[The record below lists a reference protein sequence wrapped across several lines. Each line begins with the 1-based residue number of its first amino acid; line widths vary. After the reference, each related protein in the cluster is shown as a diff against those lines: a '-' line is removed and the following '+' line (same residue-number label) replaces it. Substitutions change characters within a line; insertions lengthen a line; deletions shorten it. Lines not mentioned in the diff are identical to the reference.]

1 MFGVEGVFGVEGA
14 RGEVKTVV
22 QDKQAVPLSRR
33 QLLRLASVG
42 TIGVVGGLLAACSA
56 PAPAAPTAPA
66 SSNTTNAPAA
76 TPTQAVS
83 AAARPT
89 AAQAAAK
96 PGRQLIGQLE
106 GPSVVVDA
114 AQIPKTFHEAP
125 MLADLVQQGKLPPV
139 DQRLPQEP
147 LVIKPVHEIGRY
159 GGTWRRGF
167 TGPGDRWNANRT
179 VSGPDSLLFWDFTG
193 ETAGPN
199 VAKGFEFQD
208 GGRTFILHLRKGM
221 RWSDGQPFTADD
233 FVFWYEDIYKNEDLM
248 PTPNILLSINGKPGK
263 LEKADDVTVRYV
275 FSDPYFL
282 ISDLMAGSTQISGHA
297 FAGNE
302 LMGSFA
308 PAHYLK
314 QFHPKYVSGGR
325 AAVEQMAKD
334 AQYDNWQL
342 YFKFLNDYAK
352 NVKLPTITPWVVTS
366 PSTQQ
371 QWTFERNPYYYAVD
385 TDGNQLPYLD
395 KVQLTLAENLEVLN
409 LRAIAGEFDHQERHV
424 DLSKLPVYLEN
435 QTKGNYKVYLD
446 PGDYAG
452 DCIIKFNMSY
462 EDDAEL
468 NKWFNTA
475 DFRRALSLGIDRDQ
489 LNEAFWLG
497 LGTPTSMAPA
507 DNNKYNPGPEY
518 RRMWATYDPKKANE
532 MLDTLGLT
540 AKDDQGFRMRSDGVA
555 RLRLEIT
562 TLGGQFVQF
571 TNIMEMVRQQWTKV
585 GIDLIVQER
594 ERSLAEKMAGAN
606 QTQLYAW
613 LADGSEHPFTF
624 PDHVFP
630 YNANTEA
637 AGVLFAKWFQSGG
650 KQGKEPPPKI
660 KAVMDKFR
668 QGFGAPE
675 EQRIQLGKEMWKTV
689 VEETHVIATVG
700 LSPAAQGTRIVKNT
714 MGNIPTRMYNSPD
727 GKTPGISRTPTYYF
741 KA

>member
-1 MFGVEGVFGVEGA
+1 M
-14 RGEVKTVV
+14 T
-22 QDKQAVPLSRR
+22 QDTQSVMLSRR
-33 QLLRLASVG
+33 QMLRVAGMGS
-42 TIGVVGGLLAACSA
+42 IGLVGGLLAACSA
-56 PAPAAPTAPA
+56 PAPSAPAAPPAAAAPTTASAPPA
-66 SSNTTNAPAA
+66 AKTADSAAAA
-76 TPTQAVS
+76 TPTQAV
-83 AAARPT
+83 AAAPKPA
-89 AAQAAAK
+89 AAQPAAK
-96 PGRQLIGQLE
+96 PGKQLIGQIE

-114 AQIPKTFHEAP
+114 AQFPKTFSEAP
-125 MLADLVQQGKLPPV
+125 MLADLVKQGKLPPV
-139 DQRLPQEP
+139 QQRLPEEP

-167 TGPGDRWNANRT
+167 TGPGDRWNGNRT
-179 VSGPDSLLFWDFTG
+179 VTGPDSLLFWDFTG

-199 VAKGFEFQD
+199 VAKGYEFQD
-208 GGRTFILHLRKGM
+208 GGRVFVLHLRKGM
-221 RWSDGQPFTADD
+221 RWSDGEPFTADD
-233 FVFWYEDIYKNEDLM
+233 FVFWYEDIYKNEELM
-248 PTPNILLSINGKPGK
+248 PTANILFSINGKQGK
-263 LEKADDVTVRYV
+263 LEKADDYTVRYV
-275 FSDPYFL
+275 FPEPYFL
-282 ISDLMAGSTQISGHA
+282 ISDLMAGSTPLSGHA
-297 FAGNE
+297 FQGDV

-325 AAVEQMAKD
+325 PAVDQLAKD
-334 AQYDNWQL
+334 AQYDNWPL

-352 NVKLPTITPWVVTS
+352 NVKVPTVTPWVVTS
-366 PSTQQ
+366 PSTTQ
-371 QWTFERNPYYYAVD
+371 QWTFERNPYYFAVD
-385 TDGNQLPYLD
+385 SNGNQLPYID

-435 QTKGNYKVYLD
+435 QARGNYKVYLD

-468 NKWFNTA
+468 NTWFNTA
-475 DFRRALSLGIDRDQ
+475 DFRRALSMGIDRDQ

-518 RRMWATYDPKKANE
+518 RGMWATYDPAKANSL
-532 MLDTLGLT
+532 LDGVGLT
-540 AKDDQGFRMRSDGVA
+540 AKDGEGFRQRKDGTG

-562 TLGGQFVQF
+562 TVGGQFVQF
-571 TNIMEMVRQQWTKV
+571 TNIMEMVRQQWTKIGV
-585 GIDLIVQER
+585 DLTVQER

-630 YNANTEA
+630 YNAATEA

-650 KQGKEPPPKI
+650 TQGKEPPPKI
-660 KAVMDKFR
+660 KEVMDKFR
-668 QGFGAPE
+668 QGFSAQE
-675 EQRIQLGKEMWKTV
+675 DERVKLGKEIWKTV
-689 VEETHVIATVG
+689 IEETHVIATVG

-714 MGNIPTRMYNSPD
+714 MGNIPARMYNSPD

>member
-1 MFGVEGVFGVEGA
+1 M
-14 RGEVKTVV
+14 V
-22 QDKQAVPLSRR
+22 QGSQPVALSRR
-33 QLLRLASVG
+33 EMLRGLSVATMG
-42 TIGVVGGLLAACSA
+42 LVGGLLAACSTPA
-56 PAPAAPTAPA
+56 PPAPAAPAAPA
-66 SSNTTNAPAA
+66 VVNPTAVPAA
-76 TPTQAVS
+76 AQPTQALP
-83 AAARPT
+83 AAAAKPTVAT
-89 AAQAAAK
+89 AAAAAK

-106 GPSVVVDA
+106 GPSVIVDT
-114 AQIPKTFHEAP
+114 AQMPKTFGEAP
-125 MLADLVQQGKLPPV
+125 ALADLVKQGKLPPV
-139 DQRLPQEP
+139 EQRLPEEP
-147 LVIKPVHEIGRY
+147 LVIKPVHEIGKY

-167 TGPGDRWNANRT
+167 TGPGDRWNGNRT
-179 VSGPDSLLFWDFTG
+179 VTGPDSLLFWDYTG
-193 ETAGPN
+193 EKAGPN
-199 VAKGFEFQD
+199 VAKSFEFLD
-208 GGRTFILHLRKGM
+208 GGRTFVLHLRKGM
-221 RWSDGQPFTADD
+221 RWSDGEPFTAND
-233 FVFWYEDIYKNEDLM
+233 FVFWYEDIYKNEELI

-263 LEKADDVTVRYV
+263 LEKADDYTVRYV
-275 FSDPYFL
+275 FADPYYL
-282 ISDLMAGSTQISGHA
+282 ISDLMAGSTAISGHA
-297 FAGNE
+297 FQGDM

-314 QFHPKYVSGGR
+314 QYHPKYVSGGKP
-325 AAVEQMAKD
+325 AVEQMAKD
-334 AQYDNWQL
+334 AQYDNWIL

-352 NVKLPTITPWVVTS
+352 NPNVPTITPWKVTS
-366 PSTQQ
+366 PSTTQ
-371 QWTFERNPYYYAVD
+371 QWTLERNPYYWAVD
-385 TDGNQLPYLD
+385 TAGNQLPYID

-424 DLSKLPVYLEN
+424 DLGKLPVYLEN
-435 QTKGNYKVYLD
+435 QDKGNYKVYLD

-489 LNEAFWLG
+489 LNEVFWLG

-518 RRMWATYDPKKANE
+518 RTMWAVYDPKKAND
-532 MLDTLGLT
+532 MLDKAGLT
-540 AKDDQGFRMRSDGVA
+540 TRDDQGFRMRTDGTG

-562 TLGGQFVQF
+562 TVGGQFVQF
-571 TNIMEMVRQQWTKV
+571 TKIMEMVRQQWTKIGV
-585 GIDLIVQER
+585 DLIVQER
-594 ERSLAEKMAGAN
+594 ERSLAEKMAGSN
-606 QTQLYAW
+606 QTQMYAW

-624 PDHVFP
+624 PDHIFP
-630 YNANTEA
+630 FNAALDA

-660 KAVMDKFR
+660 KEVMDKFK
-668 QGFGAPE
+668 QGFSAPE
-675 EQRIQLGKEMWKTV
+675 EERVKLGKEMWKTV
-689 VEETHVIATVG
+689 IEETHVIATVG

-727 GKTPGISRTPTYYF
+727 GKTPAISRTPTYYF